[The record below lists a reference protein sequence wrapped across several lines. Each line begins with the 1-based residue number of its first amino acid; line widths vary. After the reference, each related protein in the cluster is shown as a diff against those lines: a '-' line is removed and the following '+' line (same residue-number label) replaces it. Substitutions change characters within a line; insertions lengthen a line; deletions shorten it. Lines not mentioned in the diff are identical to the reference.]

1 MGGPARGAS
10 GLASGGTASEV
21 ERFYGRLGIEIT
33 AGKTGWA
40 SCRCFLPG
48 HKDAHA
54 SMSVNLSSGAWRCH
68 GCSTTGSA
76 YSAARALGW
85 SEPDAHELAKSHGLW
100 IAGPPRFGS
109 RR

>member
-1 MGGPARGAS
+1 MDGYAS
-10 GLASGGTASEV
+10 GAPGFASGGTASEA
-21 ERFYGRLGIEIT
+21 ERFYSRLGIKIT

-68 GCSTTGSA
+68 GCKTTGSA
-76 YSAARALGW
+76 YAAARALGW
-85 SEPDAHELAKSHGLW
+85 SEPDARELAKSHGLW
-100 IAGPPRFGS
+100 IAGRPRFGF